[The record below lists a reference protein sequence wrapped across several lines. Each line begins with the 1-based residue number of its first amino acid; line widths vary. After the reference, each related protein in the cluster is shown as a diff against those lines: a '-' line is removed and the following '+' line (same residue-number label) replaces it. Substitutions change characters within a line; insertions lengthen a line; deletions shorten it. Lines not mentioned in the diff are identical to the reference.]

1 MYDWQPSYV
10 VFLNGVFILA
20 EILLFQSVLDCSAIV
35 HYNANIMIYGQ
46 TELTPYP
53 YAMHDI
59 AMYDIA
65 MYDITSRNSLHQQHS
80 ASSQAEKWGHG
91 EKAPSSL

>member
-1 MYDWQPSYV
+1 MHDIAMYD
-10 VFLNGVFILA
+10 I
-20 EILLFQSVLDCSAIV
+20 
-35 HYNANIMIYGQ
+35 
-46 TELTPYP
+46 
-53 YAMHDI
+53 AMYDI

>member
-1 MYDWQPSYV
+1 MHDIAMYDIAMYD
-10 VFLNGVFILA
+10 I
-20 EILLFQSVLDCSAIV
+20 
-35 HYNANIMIYGQ
+35 
-46 TELTPYP
+46 
-53 YAMHDI
+53 AMHDI
-59 AMYDIA
+59 AMYDSAMHDIA